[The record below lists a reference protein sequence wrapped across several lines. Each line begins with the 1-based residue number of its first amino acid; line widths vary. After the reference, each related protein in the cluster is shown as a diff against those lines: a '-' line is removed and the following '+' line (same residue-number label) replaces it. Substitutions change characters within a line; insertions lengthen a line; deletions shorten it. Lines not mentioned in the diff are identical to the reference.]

1 MEELL
6 EKIKALLLL
15 KKYSELRGVL
25 NDMNPADIALIFEE
39 LPEEKIPILFRLIS
53 KDAAAQ
59 TFSFMES
66 DKQEMLIK
74 GFSDNELKEVF
85 EELYVDDA
93 ADIVEEMPANVVKR
107 ILANTTPETRRI
119 INEILKYP
127 EDSAGSLMNTQY
139 ISLRPTMTVS
149 DAIKRIRRVIE
160 DAETAY
166 TCFVTEEDRRLLGIL
181 TIKTLLL
188 ADKDEKICDI
198 MDETDV
204 YVFANDD
211 KEDVAKAVRRY
222 DLAAMPVVDT
232 EMRLVGMVTFDDVF
246 DVIRDEA
253 TEDLEMMAAI
263 APDEESYFK
272 MSDFRHAKN
281 RIVWLL
287 ILMLSAAVTGQ
298 IIAGYEEAFAAEAI
312 LVSFIPM
319 IMGTG
324 GNCGS
329 QSATLVIQGM
339 SVDEI
344 ELSDFFRVLWLELR
358 VSVVISIIL
367 AAVNALRIIIQYH
380 NPTLALV
387 VSLSIIGTVIGSQII
402 GCALPMLAK
411 KCRMDPAVMA
421 APLITTLVDA
431 GSIMV
436 YFAIATRFF
445 NI

>member
-1 MEELL
+1 M
-6 EKIKALLLL
+6 
-15 KKYSELRGVL
+15 
-25 NDMNPADIALIFEE
+25 
-39 LPEEKIPILFRLIS
+39 
-53 KDAAAQ
+53 
-59 TFSFMES
+59 
-66 DKQEMLIK
+66 
-74 GFSDNELKEVF
+74 
-85 EELYVDDA
+85 
-93 ADIVEEMPANVVKR
+93 
-107 ILANTTPETRRI
+107 
-119 INEILKYP
+119 
-127 EDSAGSLMNTQY
+127 
-139 ISLRPTMTVS
+139 
-149 DAIKRIRRVIE
+149 
-160 DAETAY
+160 
-166 TCFVTEEDRRLLGIL
+166 
-181 TIKTLLL
+181 L

>member
-281 RIVWLL
+281 RVVWLL